1 MLGIKVVKKERLQ
14 SLIYKNLWVTYIWK
28 EEGEG
33 WGREGE
39 EMKTGMKREANV
51 KANLFISPKN
61 NIEWHWIELNYKRI
75 STVWL
80 RTNSWVHWRLVWEPS
95 WVMCMKRNHYHQPD
109 FNELDCEELSTVE
122 KGHLYRKSGRC

>member
-33 WGREGE
+33 WGREEE
-39 EMKTGMKREANV
+39 EMKTGMKRKANV
-51 KANLFISPKN
+51 KGNLFISPKN

-75 STVWL
+75 S
-80 RTNSWVHWRLVWEPS
+80 SFDWEQILEFTEDLFENPA
-95 WVMCMKRNHYHQPD
+95 K
-109 FNELDCEELSTVE
+109 
-122 KGHLYRKSGRC
+122 